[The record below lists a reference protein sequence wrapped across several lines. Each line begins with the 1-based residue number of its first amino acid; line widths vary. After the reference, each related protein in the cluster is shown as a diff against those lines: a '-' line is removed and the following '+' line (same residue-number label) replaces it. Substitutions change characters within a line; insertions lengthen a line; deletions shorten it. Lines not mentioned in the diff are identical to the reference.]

1 MALLLRLFGPRR
13 RKTQDDVAG
22 RAAEV
27 VVQVLYDVGV
37 DRFLDGSV
45 LLDRRLRVVF
55 YAMPPIASPI
65 FHARVAVRELDAA
78 RRFADA
84 VDAQGFDAALE
95 RHVAAMVD
103 ELMQALRERAPA
115 LGALPSRRNGEE
127 PGAQP

>member
-45 LLDRRLRVVF
+45 LLDRRFRVVF
-55 YAMPPIASPI
+55 YAVPPIDSPI
-65 FHARVAVRELDAA
+65 FRARVAVRDLPAA
-78 RRFADA
+78 CRFRDA
-84 VDAQGFDAALE
+84 VAAHGFDAALD
-95 RHVAAMVD
+95 RHVPGMVD
-103 ELMQALRERAPA
+103 ELMGALRDRAPA
-115 LGALPSRRNGEE
+115 LRALPARRNSEDPAG
-127 PGAQP
+127 

>member
-37 DRFLDGSV
+37 DRFLGGSM
-45 LLDRRLRVVF
+45 LLDRRFRLVF
-55 YAMPPIASPI
+55 YAMPPIDSPI
-65 FHARVAVRELDAA
+65 FQARVAVRELGAA

-84 VDAQGFDAALE
+84 VDAEGFDAALA
-95 RHVAAMVD
+95 RHVAAIVD
-103 ELMQALRERAPA
+103 ELMQALRSHAPA
-115 LGALPSRRNGEE
+115 LCALPSRRKGTEV
-127 PGAQP
+127 

>member
-13 RKTQDDVAG
+13 RKTQEDVAG

-55 YAMPPIASPI
+55 YAVPPIDSPI
-65 FHARVAVRELDAA
+65 FQGRVAVRDLQAA
-78 RRFADA
+78 CRFRDEVARL
-84 VDAQGFDAALE
+84 GFDAALD
-95 RHVAAMVD
+95 RHVPPMVD
-103 ELMQALRERAPA
+103 ELMQALRERVPA
-115 LGALPSRRNGEE
+115 LRALPPRRKGED
-127 PGAQP
+127 AAC

>member
-37 DRFLDGSV
+37 DRFLGGSV
-45 LLDRRLRVVF
+45 LLDRRFRVVF
-55 YAMPPIASPI
+55 YAMPPIDSPI
-65 FHARVAVRELDAA
+65 FQARVAVRELGAA

-84 VDAQGFDAALE
+84 VDAEGFDAALE
-95 RHVAAMVD
+95 RHVAAIVD
-103 ELMQALRERAPA
+103 ELMQALRSRAPA
-115 LGALPSRRNGEE
+115 LSALQRRRKGEGAEV
-127 PGAQP
+127 